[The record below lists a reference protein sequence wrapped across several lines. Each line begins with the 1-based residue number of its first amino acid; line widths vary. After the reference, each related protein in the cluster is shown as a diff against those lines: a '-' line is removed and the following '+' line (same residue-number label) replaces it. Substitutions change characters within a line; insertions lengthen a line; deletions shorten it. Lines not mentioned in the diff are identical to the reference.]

1 MMMMMIFYFHECF
14 TVFKPLRRETCGNTR
29 KGREGVRERG
39 RERVKSITQPL
50 EIEIH
55 GYRNRNKEIER

>member
-1 MMMMMIFYFHECF
+1 MGIQE
-14 TVFKPLRRETCGNTR
+14 RG
-29 KGREGVRERG
+29 GREGGREG
-39 RERVKSITQPL
+39 ERERVKSITQPL